1 MASVD
6 FRRLGFQVPELSTGR
21 PPYSADLLLSVWLYG
36 YLNRIRSS
44 RQLERACREHVSLL
58 WLTGMN
64 SPDHNT
70 LWRFWRANREALRSV
85 FRQVVLVAYDSGLV
99 GLAVH
104 AVDGTKIRACSS
116 SRSGC
121 HKKELEEML
130 KHLDVSIDE
139 AISEIESSEASE
151 SGESRLPESLV
162 DAASR
167 RAEIKKSL
175 AKLEQLDRKHY
186 HPGEEDARMMLMGKG
201 VDFGYN
207 AQAVVD
213 SESFLITAAEVV
225 TDESDNE
232 LLVDM
237 VEEVKQNLVEAA
249 EETVADGGYND
260 CPTSYHLISCCFQTP
275 FETISKRFC
284 QFMALIGR
292 TRLWRG
298 SALHQ
303 LRSHQCPWPG
313 RTHLRWCL
321 IFKLLEVL
329 PE

>member
-1 MASVD
+1 MASID

-58 WLTGMN
+58 WLPGMN

-85 FRQVVLVAYDSGLV
+85 FRQVVLVAHDSGLI

-167 RAEIKKSL
+167 RAEIEKSL
-175 AKLEQLDRKHY
+175 RRLSQLDREHC
-186 HPGEEDARMMLMGKG
+186 HPGEPDARMVKSREGPG
-201 VDFGYN
+201 FGYN
-207 AQAVVD
+207 AQIVVD
-213 SESFLITAAEVV
+213 GASCLIVAEDVV
-225 TDESDNE
+225 NDESDNE

-237 VEEVKQNLVEAA
+237 VEEVKENLGEAA
-249 EETVADGGYND
+249 DETVADGGYYSPNQLAEAEKRGIGVLVPVLD
-260 CPTSYHLISCCFQTP
+260 KATLHGSFHR
-275 FETISKRFC
+275 SK
-284 QFMALIGR
+284 
-292 TRLWRG
+292 
-298 SALHQ
+298 
-303 LRSHQCPWPG
+303 
-313 RTHLRWCL
+313 
-321 IFKLLEVL
+321 FK
-329 PE
+329 